1 MTRITIP
8 DAFAA
13 HVYDVTTSVELCDQS
28 GLVLGTFVPA
38 LHEDREAY
46 KEFKSPISDEEFQ
59 RRLAEPGGKSLAE
72 IWKEIDAR

>member
-1 MTRITIP
+1 MTRITIS

-13 HVYDVTTSVELCDQS
+13 CVHDFTTSVELCDQS
-28 GLVLGTFVPA
+28 GLVVGTFVPA

-59 RRLAEPGGKSLAE
+59 QRLAEPGGQSLAE
-72 IWKEIDAR
+72 IWKELDAR